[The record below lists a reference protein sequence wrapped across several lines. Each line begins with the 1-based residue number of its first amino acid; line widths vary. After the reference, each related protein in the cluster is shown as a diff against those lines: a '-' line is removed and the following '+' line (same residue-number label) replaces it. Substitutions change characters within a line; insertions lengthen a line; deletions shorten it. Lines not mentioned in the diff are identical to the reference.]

1 MNERS
6 LPSDLDLYL
15 DGLMTPEQAAA
26 FKRVIDTD
34 PRLAA
39 EVRLQTRIDA
49 SLSSQFDYPRG
60 LDTAVPDAP
69 SLPFEA
75 PARRAPRWG
84 RILGFTAVAAC
95 ASMLVWFG
103 NPFAP
108 LPPVVEPKRLTA
120 CDVYKNLETANWV
133 PSFKCN
139 SDEEFVVAVAKQL
152 GSGLLIPLS
161 TVGVTLD
168 GWGYADGYAGSPI
181 SGETM
186 YLLTHVGE
194 KRVLVL
200 MDRKANDQ
208 PVQSGTCSLNVFRRE
223 VGDLVLYEVSP
234 NAASTASDAA
244 VPR

>member
-6 LPSDLDLYL
+6 LPSDLDLYV

-26 FKRVIDTD
+26 FERVIATN
-34 PRLAA
+34 PQLAA
-39 EVRLQTRIDA
+39 EVQLQIRIDA
-49 SLSSQFDYPRG
+49 SLSSQYAYPQG
-60 LDTAVPDAP
+60 LSTAVPDAP
-69 SLPFEA
+69 TLPFEA
-75 PARRAPRWG
+75 AARPRPRWG
-84 RILGFTAVAAC
+84 RMLAFTAVAAC
-95 ASMLVWFG
+95 AAMLVWVG

-120 CDVYKNLETANWV
+120 CDVYKNLEAGNWI

-200 MDRKANDQ
+200 MDKKANDH
-208 PVQSGTCSLNVFRRE
+208 PVATGDCSLNLFRRE

-234 NAASTASDAA
+234 NASSTAIDAA